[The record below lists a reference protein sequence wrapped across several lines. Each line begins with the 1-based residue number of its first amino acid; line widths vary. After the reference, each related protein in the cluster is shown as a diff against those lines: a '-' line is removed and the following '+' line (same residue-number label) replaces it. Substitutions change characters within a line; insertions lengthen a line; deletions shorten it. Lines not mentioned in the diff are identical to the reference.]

1 VYDLRFWENTDSGV
15 WDAYH
20 KTWRVD
26 YNATLRMLMRPND
39 EGDYDVELI
48 FDPYMVR
55 VAWGDSAQF
64 QDGVTEYGHYG
75 ADSLGQQIVTKVDLL
90 ITAPHGYWDPPVQT
104 SHGSRRYIGLLGGA
118 AVGDYSVLI
127 DFWNS
132 GNDEWVSDTLHF
144 YFEDPCSPNPDEG
157 GYLVDNGLVTSRSEF
172 FLTNPSE
179 DIIHYTG
186 TVRYYVSDREP
197 QSTDTIEVSQVYE
210 MVKGGDSTYGSPYHY
225 APINLL
231 STKLE
236 GYGKQTCWPGDCSVQ
251 YSSDHKWSTSILV
264 EASALNGTDC
274 DGLLLESEFVVAP
287 MATTT
292 SGVSAFDLGLTSN
305 GDSLRP
311 PETVVGTIGTVSGSS
326 DYFIVPDQ
334 PFMVGILTAEV
345 CVQPQTYVA
354 ISQFDAIARSG
365 SVELSWRVETDEEIA
380 GYRIYRR
387 TSGESEARLIAGRDI
402 VRPMVSEYADHS
414 VKPGQIYDYWLTV
427 EKADGSEV
435 RSMER
440 SVELPLASLA
450 LYQNNPNP
458 FNPATRILF
467 TVPRPT
473 RATLSI
479 FDAAGRHVRTLVDEP
494 VESGINEAIWDGKDT
509 RGHRVGSGV
518 YFYRLIAGKKMLT
531 KKMVLLK

>member
-1 VYDLRFWENTDSGV
+1 
-15 WDAYH
+15 
-20 KTWRVD
+20 
-26 YNATLRMLMRPND
+26 
-39 EGDYDVELI
+39 
-48 FDPYMVR
+48 
-55 VAWGDSAQF
+55 
-64 QDGVTEYGHYG
+64 
-75 ADSLGQQIVTKVDLL
+75 
-90 ITAPHGYWDPPVQT
+90 
-104 SHGSRRYIGLLGGA
+104 
-118 AVGDYSVLI
+118 
-127 DFWNS
+127 
-132 GNDEWVSDTLHF
+132 
-144 YFEDPCSPNPDEG
+144 
-157 GYLVDNGLVTSRSEF
+157 
-172 FLTNPSE
+172 
-179 DIIHYTG
+179 
-186 TVRYYVSDREP
+186 
-197 QSTDTIEVSQVYE
+197 
-210 MVKGGDSTYGSPYHY
+210 
-225 APINLL
+225 
-231 STKLE
+231 
-236 GYGKQTCWPGDCSVQ
+236 
-251 YSSDHKWSTSILV
+251 
-264 EASALNGTDC
+264 
-274 DGLLLESEFVVAP
+274 
-287 MATTT
+287 
-292 SGVSAFDLGLTSN
+292 
-305 GDSLRP
+305 
-311 PETVVGTIGTVSGSS
+311 VVGTIGTVSGSS

-402 VRPMVSEYADHS
+402 LRPMVSEYADHS